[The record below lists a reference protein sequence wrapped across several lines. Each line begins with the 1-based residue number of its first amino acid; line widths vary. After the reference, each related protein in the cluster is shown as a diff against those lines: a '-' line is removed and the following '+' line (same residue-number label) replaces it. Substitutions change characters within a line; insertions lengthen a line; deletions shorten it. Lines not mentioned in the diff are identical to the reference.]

1 MSAPKPRKRKPD
13 DLVTASD
20 VAAELGWPTVRAE
33 SLIRKFGRRGELEI
47 LWIPEFRCQFVR
59 WGQVQKIIQS
69 ATVRGQS

>member
-1 MSAPKPRKRKPD
+1 MSAKPRKRKPD

-33 SLIRKFGRRGELEI
+33 SLIRKFGRRGDLEI
-47 LWIPEFRCQFVR
+47 IQIPEFRRTFVR

-69 ATVRGQS
+69 GSGQS